1 MRRVLCI
8 ITDPADPLS
17 ETVISAQQSQPD
29 CAVETFRLDR
39 APDYEKLLD
48 AIFAADSVQVW

>member
-8 ITDPADPLS
+8 MTTPADPLS
-17 ETVISAQQSQPD
+17 ESIISAQQAQPD
-29 CAVETFRLDR
+29 CSLERFELDN
-39 APDYEKLLD
+39 ATDYEKLLD